1 QMTGTYDL
9 GMAVLFLEKLGNP
22 RDKALIQ
29 SLALRLV
36 AGQSPA
42 GGWDYKCPILTG
54 AEERQLL
61 KFLQRNRPKADF
73 LIMLAAEPK
82 DLTRSAAL
90 PAKGLRESAAKPD
103 ERRSADGKGLREPA
117 AKDPGKGPRDAPKAA
132 ERALI
137 NKPKPP

>member
-1 QMTGTYDL
+1 MTDTYDL
-9 GMAVLFLEKLGNP
+9 GMAVLFLEKLGDA

-42 GGWDYKCPILTG
+42 GGWDYKCPTLTA

-73 LIMLAAEPK
+73 LIMLPAEAK
-82 DLTRSAAL
+82 DLKRSAGP
-90 PAKGLRESAAKPD
+90 PASEGLRQLAPKLD
-103 ERRSADGKGLREPA
+103 ERRSADPGKGLREPA
-117 AKDPGKGPRDAPKAA
+117 PKASADSGKGKGAIKR
-132 ERALI
+132 
-137 NKPKPP
+137 